1 MPRTLSFSPVR
12 SLVTL
17 RPNHTSRKTEAATA
31 ASPRPPTRTASR
43 TSRSLSDAL
52 IAVSWLPLAVSTF
65 CSEAS
70 TPNEAVCQAAGFT
83 VTGPGL
89 ARIWLSMASNCR

>member
-1 MPRTLSFSPVR
+1 M
-12 SLVTL
+12 TL

-43 TSRSLSDAL
+43 TSRLLSAAL
-52 IAVSWLPLAVSTF
+52 FAVSLLPLAVSTF
-65 CSEAS
+65 CKAASVPSEAL
-70 TPNEAVCQAAGFT
+70 AQAPAFT

-89 ARIWLSMASNCR
+89 ARTWLSMASNCR